1 MLYSY
6 EYDFFKVIEENKEI
20 SFDKFMKDILRREN
34 NEVSDPELLNEETVK
49 ENEELVKQAEE
60 EEELR
65 QLRSQRYTDRV
76 HNKIV
81 WK

>member
-20 SFDKFMKDILRREN
+20 SFDKFMEDILRREN
-34 NEVSDPELLNEETVK
+34 SEASEPELLSEETIQ
-49 ENEELVKQAEE
+49 ENEELVKKAEE
-60 EEELR
+60 AEELR
-65 QLRSQRYTDRV
+65 QLRSQRYTDSV
-76 HNKIV
+76 YSKIV